1 MVWRRQE
8 MIAPKKSRQKK
19 LREILKKEKEKLRG
33 ALHTELKEQL
43 GEGRSSHF
51 ESALDSA
58 DLSFIDLIESVGITI
73 VDIKQ
78 EKLAQMMEAERK
90 LDEGTYG
97 LCEICGAAIG
107 ETRLAALPFA
117 IHCIRCAEEYES
129 GEVRGKGP
137 TL

>member
-1 MVWRRQE
+1 
-8 MIAPKKSRQKK
+8 MIAPKKNRQRK

-33 ALHTELKEQL
+33 ALYSELKEKL

-58 DLSFIDLIESVGITI
+58 DLSFVDLIESVGIKI
-73 VDIKQ
+73 VDIRQ
-78 EKLAQMMEAERK
+78 EKLAQMIEAERK
-90 LDEGTYG
+90 LEEGTYG
-97 LCEICGAAIG
+97 LCEICGAPIG
-107 ETRLAALPFA
+107 DARLAALPFA
-117 IHCIRCAEEYES
+117 IRCIRCAEEHEG